1 MSTDDTS
8 GVLDADRIRGLLTE
22 LGQRMDAR
30 GLSAHLFLVGGAAM
44 ALAFNTRRVTR
55 DLDALFEPKS
65 EIYAEAAV
73 MAAEQGLP
81 ADWLNDGVKGLLPDR
96 VGPESGLHFES
107 PGLTVE
113 VASAEYL
120 FAMKASAA
128 RGAIDTA
135 DLRYLADHLGL
146 RDAEEAL
153 DLLERF
159 YSSARL
165 RPTTQFLLQDIFAER
180 SDALAADGDIDVSTA
195 ELSRPA
201 RAGDGR
207 VSPYRRQDGTYV
219 KGHHRRQ
226 K

>member
-1 MSTDDTS
+1 MNDDES
-8 GVLDADRIRGLLTE
+8 EIFDADRISELLTE
-22 LGQRMDAR
+22 LGERTDAR

-55 DLDALFEPKS
+55 DLDGLFEPKS
-65 EIYAEAAV
+65 EIYAEAAA
-73 MAAEQGLP
+73 MAAEHGLP

-96 VGPESGLHFES
+96 VGPEVGLHFES

-146 RDAEEAL
+146 RDAKEAL

-159 YSSARL
+159 YSAARL
-165 RPTTQFLLQDIFAER
+165 RPTTQFLLEDIFAQLGEPTTE
-180 SDALAADGDIDVSTA
+180 DGEVDVSTA
-195 ELSRPA
+195 EPSRPVGT
-201 RAGDGR
+201 GDGR
-207 VSPYRRQDGTYV
+207 VRPYQRKDGTYV
-219 KGHHRRQ
+219 KGHRRRP